1 MPIGKFGSL
10 IAAFLVSTSSIAHA
24 DDLTDQQRKAIYDAI
39 VKDKSS
45 PSRPPGFNASTG
57 SEVPASVQLNEMP
70 SVIDDPKLRQYHF
83 SVSGK
88 QVVVADPKTRKI
100 ISVIGE

>member
-1 MPIGKFGSL
+1 MPIGRL
-10 IAAFLVSTSSIAHA
+10 WALVAAFLLSTSSLATA

-45 PSRPPGFNASTG
+45 PSRPPAYNASKG
-57 SEVPASVQLNEMP
+57 SEVPASVQLNELP
-70 SVIDDPKLRQYHF
+70 SAIDDPKLRGYHY